1 MRDNNSGRV
10 VLITG
15 ATQGIGKATA
25 NLLLKKG
32 FKVYGTSRNPDQASS
47 VTFPLIKLDI
57 TDNVSVKEC
66 IKQVISK
73 EGRIDVLINNISY
86 PLCGSIADV
95 SSEELQQ
102 QFDTNFFG
110 MHRMISEV
118 LPIMLSNDYGKI
130 INLGSIAGRA
140 PLPYQASYSSSKA
153 AIANYTDSLRM
164 ELFSR
169 GIRVVLIEPSDTN
182 TAVHSSR
189 VYAKGF
195 DEDLVAQ
202 NTIELMHKFEMA
214 GASPKTIAKSIL
226 KAIKKKNPKPRYTF
240 GFQSFLVA
248 FLFRFLP
255 ISVQIWGLML
265 FYNIPRKKK

>member
-1 MRDNNSGRV
+1 MRDKYSDKV

-15 ATQGIGKATA
+15 ATRGIGRAIA
-25 NLLLKKG
+25 DLLTNKG
-32 FKVYGTSRNPDQASS
+32 FKVYGTSRTPEQYTEI
-47 VTFPLIKLDI
+47 TFPLIKLDI
-57 TDNVSVKEC
+57 TSNDSVNEC
-66 IKQVISK
+66 VTQIVSK
-73 EGRIDVLINNISY
+73 EGKIDVLINNISY

-95 SSEELQQ
+95 STEELQK

-110 MHRMISEV
+110 MHRMISEI
-118 LPIMLSNDYGKI
+118 LPTMLSKGYGKI
-130 INLGSIAGRA
+130 INFGSIAGRA
-140 PLPYQASYSSSKA
+140 ALPYQSSYSSSKA

-169 GIRVVLIEPSDTN
+169 GIKVVLMEPSDTQ

-189 VYAKGF
+189 VYTQGF
-195 DEDLVAQ
+195 KDDVVAQ
-202 NTIELMHKFEMA
+202 RTVELMHKSEMS
-214 GASPKTIAKSIL
+214 GASPSKVAKIVF

-255 ISVQIWGLML
+255 ISIQIWGLMW
-265 FYNIPRKKK
+265 FFNIPWKRK

>member
-1 MRDNNSGRV
+1 MRDQFSDKV
-10 VLITG
+10 VLVTG
-15 ATQGIGKATA
+15 ATQGIGRATA
-25 NLLLKKG
+25 DLLTEKG
-32 FKVYGTSRNPDQASS
+32 FKVYGTSRDPSQYSDIN
-47 VTFPLIKLDI
+47 FPLVKLDI
-57 TDNVSVKEC
+57 TDNDSVKEC
-66 IKQVISK
+66 IKQILAK
-73 EGRIDVLINNISY
+73 EGTIDILVNNISY
-86 PLCGSIADV
+86 PLCGSIASV
-95 SSEELQQ
+95 STEELQQ

-118 LPIMLSNDYGKI
+118 LPVLLAKNSGKI

-164 ELFSR
+164 ELLR
-169 GIRVVLIEPSDTN
+169 EGIEVVLIEPSDTKTTVN
-182 TAVHSSR
+182 SSR
-189 VYAKGF
+189 VYTKGYK
-195 DEDLVAQ
+195 EDLVAQ
-202 NTIELMHKFEMA
+202 RTIELMHKSEMA

-255 ISVQIWGLML
+255 ISIQILGLMW
-265 FYNIPRKKK
+265 FYNIPKKKK